1 VSECEGVSETAER
14 ARMLMVKGDFYN
26 RD

>member
-1 VSECEGVSETAER
+1 VRVYVCVEAER
-14 ARMLMVKGDFYN
+14 AGILMVKGDFYN

>member
-1 VSECEGVSETAER
+1 
-14 ARMLMVKGDFYN
+14 MLMVKGDFYN